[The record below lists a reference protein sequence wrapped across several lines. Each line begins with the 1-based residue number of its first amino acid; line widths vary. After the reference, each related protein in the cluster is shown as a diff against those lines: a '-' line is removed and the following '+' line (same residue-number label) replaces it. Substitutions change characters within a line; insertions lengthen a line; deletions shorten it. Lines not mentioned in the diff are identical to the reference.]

1 MSRREDLEKIVIKNE
16 DDRVKMSHLID
27 ELLFLEEQM
36 EECRK
41 YPQRKVDPKDPVKQ
55 KATVAAKQYKEY
67 LQQYRDSLRLL
78 IWMSGGIEEAEEE
91 SPLRKWAKSKEGVNL

>member
-1 MSRREDLEKIVIKNE
+1 
-16 DDRVKMSHLID
+16 MSHLID
-27 ELLFLEEQM
+27 EILFLEEQM